1 MSRTGVCAC
10 LVTGTMSRRLSTM
23 GFADVTTLATNPL
36 HPSSASPSFSL
47 RQVGKERKK
56 ERAHRGLLLSFWVS
70 GVSLRGRE
78 EGKYMIYGD
87 SGIVRRN
94 AKKSPEAVERLN
106 FPHPLREHHAH
117 KEKEREPRKRERSR
131 RDNNSEEKQ
140 FVVTCC

>member
-1 MSRTGVCAC
+1 
-10 LVTGTMSRRLSTM
+10 
-23 GFADVTTLATNPL
+23 
-36 HPSSASPSFSL
+36 
-47 RQVGKERKK
+47 
-56 ERAHRGLLLSFWVS
+56 
-70 GVSLRGRE
+70 
-78 EGKYMIYGD
+78 MIYGD